1 MDKKICDFIDSQKEY
16 FVRDLER
23 LVNIN
28 SVRTA
33 PEENAP
39 FGEGCK
45 KVLTE
50 AEKILSE
57 HGFSMTSYESYAG
70 ETNLG
75 KAPELMLLA
84 HLDVVPPGDNWTR
97 KPFKMEREG
106 DIVYGRGTTDD
117 KGPAVAMIYALKA
130 VREIYGESE
139 KGVRLVLGCGEE
151 TGSEDM
157 DYYFSKR
164 ETLPYTLSP
173 DADYPLINI
182 EKGRFAPFFTKTVNP
197 DGNILSINGGDT
209 QNIVPPKA
217 DALICGIDPEAVKK
231 YCADTEKETNAEIS
245 CEEENGNIRIF
256 VKGTAAHAAQPHKG
270 NNAQTVLLKL
280 LSSLPLKGEAHASCR
295 KLTELFPHGE
305 TDGMS
310 IGVKMSDEK
319 SGELTLNFGVL
330 SYSDGIF
337 RCGTDLRVPL
347 AATKENV
354 KDVIKN
360 NLNTAGFSFE
370 DDPEMRPVH
379 FVDENSPLIKTAL
392 AVYEDYTGKEGKCL
406 AIGGGTY
413 VHDIEGGVA
422 FGIEFEG
429 KDYRIHSNDEFA
441 DINELLLTAKMY
453 AQIIKDLSY

>member
-1 MDKKICDFIDSQKEY
+1 MDKKICEFIDSQKER
-16 FVRDLER
+16 FVCDLER

-33 PEENAP
+33 PSDDAP

-45 KVLTE
+45 KVLSE

-57 HGFSMTSYESYAG
+57 HGFSMTNFENYAG

-75 KAPELMLLA
+75 KAPGLMLLA
-84 HLDVVPPGDNWTR
+84 HLDVVPEGDNWTR
-97 KPFKMEREG
+97 QPFKMEREG

-117 KGPAVAMIYALKA
+117 KGAAVAMIYALEA
-130 VREIYGESE
+130 IREIYGDSE

-182 EKGRFAPFFTKTVNP
+182 EKGRFAPFFTKNVNP
-197 DGNILSINGGDT
+197 DGDIISINGGDT
-209 QNIVPPKA
+209 QNIVPSKA
-217 DALICGIDPEAVKK
+217 NALIRGIDIETAKK
-231 YCADTEKETNAEIS
+231 YCEEAEKCTSAEIK

-256 VKGTAAHAAQPHKG
+256 VMGTAAHAAQPHKG
-270 NNAQTVLLKL
+270 NNAQTALIKL
-280 LSSLPLKGEAHASCR
+280 LADMPLKGEAHASC
-295 KLTELFPHGE
+295 KQLIELFPHKE
-305 TDGMS
+305 TDGKS

-330 SYSDGIF
+330 SYADGSF
-337 RCGTDLRVPL
+337 RCGTDLRLPL
-347 AATKENV
+347 GATKENV
-354 KDVIKN
+354 KDVIAGK
-360 NLNTAGFSFE
+360 LLKAGFGYE
-370 DDPEMRPVH
+370 GDPKMRPVH

-422 FGIEFEG
+422 FGIEFDS

-453 AQIIKDLSY
+453 AQIIKELSY

>member
-1 MDKKICDFIDSQKEY
+1 MDKRICDFIDSQKEN
-16 FVRDLER
+16 FVHDLER

-39 FGEGCK
+39 FGKGCK
-45 KVLTE
+45 EVLAK
-50 AEKILSE
+50 AEEILSE
-57 HGFSMTSYESYAG
+57 HGFGMTNFENYAG

-97 KPFKMEREG
+97 QPFNMEREG

-117 KGPAVAMIYALKA
+117 KGAAVAMIYALEA
-130 VREIYGESE
+130 VREIYGDSE

-182 EKGRFAPFFTKTVNP
+182 EKGRFAPFFTKNVCP

-217 DALICGIDPEAVKK
+217 NAVICGIDIETVKK
-231 YCADTEKETNAEIS
+231 YCADAQKATKADIS
-245 CEEENGNIRIF
+245 CNEENGNIRIF
-256 VKGTAAHAAQPHKG
+256 VTGTAAHAAQPHKG
-270 NNAQTVLLKL
+270 NNAQTALIKL
-280 LSSLPLKGEAHASCR
+280 LSELPLSGEAHISC
-295 KLTELFPHGE
+295 KQLAELFPHTE
-305 TDGMS
+305 TDGLS

-330 SYSDGIF
+330 EYKDGSF

-347 AATKENV
+347 GATEENV
-354 KDVIKN
+354 KDVINSK
-360 NLNTAGFSFE
+360 LASAGFAFE
-370 DDPEMRPVH
+370 GNPEMRPVH

-392 AVYEDYTGKEGKCL
+392 SVYEEYTGKEGKCL

-422 FGIEFEG
+422 FGIEFDS

-453 AQIIKDLSY
+453 AQIIKELSY

>member
-1 MDKKICDFIDSQKEY
+1 MDKRICDFIDSQKEN
-16 FVRDLER
+16 FVSDLER
-23 LVNIN
+23 LININ

-33 PEENAP
+33 PTENAP

-45 KVLTE
+45 RVLDE

-57 HGFSMTSYESYAG
+57 HGFKMTNFENYAG

-75 KAPELMLLA
+75 ASPGLMLLA
-84 HLDVVPPGDNWTR
+84 HLDVVPEGDNWTR

-117 KGPAVAMIYALKA
+117 KGAALAMIYALEA
-130 VREIYGESE
+130 IREVYGDSE

-182 EKGRFAPFFTKTVNP
+182 EKGRFAPFFTKNANP
-197 DGNILSINGGDT
+197 DGNIISINGGDT

-217 DALICGIDPEAVKK
+217 NAVIKGIDLETAKK
-231 YCADTEKETNAEIS
+231 YCAEAENNTGAEIK

-256 VKGTAAHAAQPHKG
+256 VMGTAAHAAQPHKG
-270 NNAQTVLLKL
+270 NNAQTALIKL
-280 LSSLPLKGEAHASCR
+280 LADMPLTGEAHDTCK
-295 KLTELFPHGE
+295 KLAELFPHKE
-305 TDGMS
+305 TDGFS

-330 SYSDGIF
+330 TYSDGTF
-337 RCGTDLRVPL
+337 RCGTDLRLPL
-347 AATKENV
+347 GATKENI
-354 KDVIKN
+354 KDVIESR
-360 NLNTAGFSFE
+360 LLTAGFNYE
-370 DDPEMRPVH
+370 GDPEMRPVH

-453 AQIIKDLSY
+453 AQIIKELSY